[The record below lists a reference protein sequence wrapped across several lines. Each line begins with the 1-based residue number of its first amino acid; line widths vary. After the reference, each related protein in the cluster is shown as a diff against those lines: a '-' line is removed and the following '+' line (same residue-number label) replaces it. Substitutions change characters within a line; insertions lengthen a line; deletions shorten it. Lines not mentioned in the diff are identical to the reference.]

1 MMLSAKTLSAIKAAC
16 DNLGYSVR
24 KYSGRAMY
32 GSHCLGIDVDRY
44 TSIGTVCFQV
54 AHELVRAGE
63 EDALEDLASVEW
75 SNDSM
80 GMGAIV
86 YASSLRWEG
95 DLEDEE
101 GDEDEEECEEDSAE
115 ERRIDANTAEHL
127 ENLDRFE

>member
-1 MMLSAKTLSAIKAAC
+1 MMLSAKTLSAVKTAC

-44 TSIGTVCFQV
+44 TSIGTVCFKIAAALV
-54 AHELVRAGE
+54 AAGE
-63 EDALEDLASVEW
+63 EDALEDLADVEW

-80 GMGAIV
+80 GLGAIV

-95 DLEDEE
+95 DLEED
-101 GDEDEEECEEDSAE
+101 DCDEEECDEDA
-115 ERRIDANTAEHL
+115 A
-127 ENLDRFE
+127 

>member
-1 MMLSAKTLSAIKAAC
+1 MMLTAKTLSAVKTAC

-32 GSHCLGIDVDRY
+32 GSQCLGIDVDRY
-44 TSIGTVCFQV
+44 TSIGTVCFKI
-54 AHELVRAGE
+54 AHELASAGE
-63 EDALEDLASVEW
+63 EEALEDLASAEW

-95 DLEDEE
+95 DLEDDGEE
-101 GDEDEEECEEDSAE
+101 EEDEEEDSAE
-115 ERRIDANTAEHL
+115 ARRIDANTAEHIEGL
-127 ENLDRFE
+127 ADKFG